1 LRLRQRHRRGSRG
14 GFPEI
19 SQMTPLGQTSGV
31 RGLLVSVA
39 LYVGVSLLTGAPE
52 CKAAEF
58 MDYLRGALT
67 EKGAVKPFAQEAKG
81 LTVPDSACTPH
92 RLSPLARQD

>member
-1 LRLRQRHRRGSRG
+1 
-14 GFPEI
+14 
-19 SQMTPLGQTSGV
+19 MTPLGQTSGV

-52 CKAAEF
+52 RKAAEF
-58 MDYLRGALT
+58 MDYLRGALFP
-67 EKGAVKPFAQEAKG
+67 EGAVQPFASCAKG